1 MIIQSLKGIFLQLC
15 RRLYPEI
22 TTSHRRSAVSSKD
35 LTHYKGMELNDSAT
49 ARNRQETYQY
59 LATVPSVQML
69 SKNEDIR
76 TFSLK
81 SDVIANG
88 NSVLKEVTL
97 SVSHPG

>member
-1 MIIQSLKGIFLQLC
+1 
-15 RRLYPEI
+15 
-22 TTSHRRSAVSSKD
+22 
-35 LTHYKGMELNDSAT
+35 MELNDSAT
-49 ARNRQETYQY
+49 AQNRQETYQY
-59 LATVPSVQML
+59 LATVPLVQMV

-76 TFSLK
+76 TFSIK